1 LGLKNSTNR
10 QWLAILKKK
19 LDSIMPK
26 RKSDKNQIPSL
37 PTATT
42 NGLLRGYE
50 EFLLNLKAR
59 IHSAQIKAT
68 LSVNLELILLYWRIG
83 RDILRHQKE
92 KGWGAKVIER
102 LAVDL
107 RHAFPEMQ
115 GFSSRNLKYMR
126 TFAES
131 YPDEKFVQQVVAQIP
146 WGHSVRI
153 LDYVKDPIRR
163 EWYIRQTITNGWS
176 RAVLVHQIETGL
188 YQRQVRSA
196 KTTNFPATLPPPQSD
211 LVQQT
216 VKDPYIFDF
225 LSLGE
230 EAQERDLERALVVKI
245 KDFLLEL
252 GVGFAFMGNQY
263 HLEVGGQDFYIDLL
277 FYHHR
282 LRCLVAIDLKMEDFQ
297 PEFLGKMNFYLS
309 ALDDM
314 LRHPDDQ
321 PSVGIILC
329 KGKNKTIAEYA
340 LRDMRKPMGVSE
352 YRFTKKLPKELVKE
366 LPAPRDLQKLIEGE
380 K

>member
-1 LGLKNSTNR
+1 
-10 QWLAILKKK
+10 
-19 LDSIMPK
+19 MVPM
-26 RKSDKNQIPSL
+26 RKTDKNQTL
-37 PTATT
+37 TLATPTM
-42 NGLLRGYE
+42 NGPLKGYE

-59 IHSAQIKAT
+59 IRSAQIKAT

-92 KGWGAKVIER
+92 KGWGARVIDR

-107 RHAFPEMQ
+107 RHAFPEVQ

-126 TFAES
+126 AFSEA
-131 YPDEKFVQQVVAQIP
+131 YPDEQFVQQVAAQIP
-146 WGHSVRI
+146 WFHNCLL
-153 LDYVKDPIRR
+153 LDKIKDTVRR

-188 YQRQVRSA
+188 YQRQVRTA

-230 EAQERDLERALVVKI
+230 EAHERDLERALVVKI

-282 LRCLVAIDLKMEDFQ
+282 LRCLVAIDLKMGDFQ